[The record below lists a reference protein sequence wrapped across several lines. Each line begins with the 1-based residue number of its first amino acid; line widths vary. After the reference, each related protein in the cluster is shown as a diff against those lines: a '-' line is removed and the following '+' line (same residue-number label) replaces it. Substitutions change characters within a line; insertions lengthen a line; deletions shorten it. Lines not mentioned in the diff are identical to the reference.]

1 MKKAV
6 ICGAT
11 SMIGVATVKE
21 FISQGDFLYA
31 VVRKNSQNL
40 SRLPQSEK
48 IRIIEC
54 DLSELQNL
62 PMLIEEHCNVF
73 YHFAWEQSGQNR
85 NDNLSVQCKNIE
97 YTLDAV
103 RVAQA
108 LGCSRFIGA
117 GSQAEYGLLG
127 TDISEDMPVDPQE
140 PYGICKYTAGKLSA
154 ALCKRLDIE
163 HIWARIFSVYG
174 MYDRPNSMIND
185 TINRLKNGEEMLLTS
200 ANRRWDYLSADDAGK
215 AFYLLSEKGIA
226 DTVYN
231 IASGESRTIKEF
243 AEVIAEKLGRGYL
256 LKFGDEDLPDL
267 TADITRLKTDTG
279 FMPESVFEEE
289 IKKII

>member
-1 MKKAV
+1 MKKSV
-6 ICGAT
+6 VCGAT

-21 FISQGDFLYA
+21 SILQGDFVYA

-40 SRLPQSEK
+40 SRLPQSEN

-54 DLSELQNL
+54 DLSELQKL

-117 GSQAEYGLLG
+117 GSQAEYGMLG
-127 TDISEDMPVDPQE
+127 TSINEDMAVDPQE

-154 ALCKRLDIE
+154 KLCKRLDIE

-174 MYDRPNSMIND
+174 PNDRPTSMIND
-185 TINRLKNGEEMLLTS
+185 TINRLKNGEEMLLNS
-200 ANRRWDYLSADDAGK
+200 ANRRWDYLSSDDAGR
-215 AFYLLSEKGIA
+215 AFYLLSEKGKA

-231 IASGESRTIKEF
+231 IASGESRTVKEF

-256 LKFGDEDLPDL
+256 LRFGNEDLPDL

-279 FMPESVFEEE
+279 FTVQSVFEEE